1 MIGNVARTDRRPR
14 QRLDPDARKAAILDA
29 AADVFVEQAYGE
41 VTVSAVAARAGA
53 SEALIYRYFAGK
65 EGLYVAL
72 VRLAITG
79 LRERQQA
86 AADALPAGASVRD
99 RVRQSVIVYLD
110 HVAGHPDGWAVPFTR
125 PGTEP
130 AAVAALR
137 VEARREYV
145 DQLRDM
151 LTPSA
156 EARHEY
162 ALWGYFGFLDAVCL
176 RWVEQGCPDDG
187 RWPLV
192 DTVLGALEG
201 ALGDWAA

>member
-1 MIGNVARTDRRPR
+1 MARTDRKPR

-53 SEALIYRYFAGK
+53 SEALIYRYFTGK

-72 VRLAITG
+72 VQLAIDD
-79 LRERQQA
+79 LRARHDVAQG
-86 AADALPAGASVRD
+86 ALPAGVSLRD
-99 RVRQSVIVYLD
+99 RVRESVIVHLD
-110 HVAGHPDGWAVPFTR
+110 HIAGHPAAWAAPLAR
-125 PGTEP
+125 PGSEP
-130 AAVAALR
+130 ATAAALR
-137 VEARREYV
+137 VGARREYV
-145 DQLRDM
+145 DQLRD
-151 LTPSA
+151 LLNPSA
-156 EARHEY
+156 EERHEY

-176 RWVEQGCPDDG
+176 RWVEQGCPVDG

-192 DTVLGALEG
+192 DTALGALEG